1 MNLIEIL
8 AQAQGG
14 GAMDNLGRQFGLDA
28 TQTRSA
34 VEQLA
39 PMIAAGFRRNA
50 GSDQGLA
57 ELMQALQRGSH
68 DRYYDDP
75 SPAGLNDALSDGNG
89 ILGHIFGS
97 KDVSREVASQA
108 AGSTGISSG
117 ILKQMLPIL
126 ASMIMGSMS
135 KRTREPGLQDILGS
149 VLGGMMSGGGGRSS
163 GGGGDVLGSILGGLV
178 SGGDEAEKR
187 PGQASGR
194 APSVQDIF
202 GDMLDDGSGGSAAD
216 DLLES
221 VFRHSRR

>member
-14 GAMDNLGRQFGLDA
+14 GAMNNLGRQFGLDV

-50 GSDQGLA
+50 GNDQGLA

-75 SPAGLNDALSDGNG
+75 APADMNDALSEGNG

-149 VLGGMMSGGGGRSS
+149 VLGGMMSGGGSQNS
-163 GGGGDVLGSILGGLV
+163 GGGDVLGSILGGLMK
-178 SGGDEAEKR
+178 GGDEAPKR
-187 PGQASGR
+187 PGEASGR

-221 VFRHSRR
+221 VLRHSRR